1 MHDTKSDAHDTE
13 RLAALIEAKL
23 QALALLCRLAEQ
35 QLALV
40 EASEMAPLLKLLAA
54 KQTVLGQLQQ
64 IERDLDPFRAED
76 PETRRWRRPEDRA
89 RCQQQADE
97 CARLLAAAIQFEKLS
112 ESRMVRRRDEAAARL
127 QGIHSAALAS
137 RAYAGHVAAAATR
150 STLHEEG

>member
-1 MHDTKSDAHDTE
+1 MHETMSETQDTD
-13 RLAALIEAKL
+13 RLAALIEGKL
-23 QALALLCRLAEQ
+23 QALAVLCRLAEQ

-40 EASEMAPLLKLLAA
+40 EAGETTSLLKLLAA
-54 KQTVLGQLQQ
+54 KQNVLGQLQR

-97 CARLLAAAIQFEKLS
+97 CARLLAAAIQFEKQS
-112 ESRMVRRRDEAAARL
+112 ESHMVRRRDEAAARL

-137 RAYAGHVAAAATR
+137 RAYAGHVAAAAAR